1 MTDFNK
7 LKLDFE
13 AMDFQSQINWI
24 LHNRHEIDRLMV
36 DDRGLCVIIGLAD
49 VMRCNCQNK
58 PIWPIVTLLQAT
70 GMEVEYC

>member
-1 MTDFNK
+1 MTNFNK
-7 LKLDFE
+7 LRRDFE
-13 AMDFQSQINWI
+13 AMDFQSQLNWI
-24 LHNRHEIDRLMV
+24 LHNRATIDRLMV

-49 VMRCNCQNK
+49 VMRCNCQDE

>member
-1 MTDFNK
+1 MNFEETK
-7 LKLDFE
+7 AHFE
-13 AMDFQSQINWI
+13 ALDLQAQMNWI

-49 VMRCNCQNK
+49 VMRCNCQGK
-58 PIWPIVTLLQAT
+58 PIWPMVTLLQAT